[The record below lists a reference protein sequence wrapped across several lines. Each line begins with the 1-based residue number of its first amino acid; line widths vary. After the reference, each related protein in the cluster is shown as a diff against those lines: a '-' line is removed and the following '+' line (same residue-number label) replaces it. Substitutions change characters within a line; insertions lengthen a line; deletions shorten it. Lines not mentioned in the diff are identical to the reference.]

1 MLVKTIWFI
10 LIMSIPFVM
19 NFVCKIVFGDIPSS
33 KTGDIKIFPPKL
45 EKKLRA
51 LKELADTRRVEQ
63 EDKNRR
69 YRKDDEDV
77 KMRQTKLKKLYKEEE
92 ENKLPEDDKKNEDN
106 DKNKKTN
113 DNNNKN
119 DKQFF
124 KSTIDDDKKNIN
136 NNVNVIVEKGID
148 ILEQK

>member
-33 KTGDIKIFPPKL
+33 KAGDIKIFPPKL
-45 EKKLRA
+45 EEKLRT

-69 YRKDDEDV
+69 YRENDEDV
-77 KMRQTKLKKLYKEEE
+77 KMRQTKLKKLYKEE

>member
-1 MLVKTIWFI
+1 
-10 LIMSIPFVM
+10 M

-69 YRKDDEDV
+69 YREDNEDV
-77 KMRQTKLKKLYKEEE
+77 KMRQTKLKKLYKEE